1 MDVWR
6 NLRRRT
12 ARVILTVAG
21 IAIGIVALVV
31 VGGLAERLQT
41 IVSRSALL
49 NNGVVFAFAEQGE
62 RDRARASQRIARALR
77 EIHGL
82 PGVAAVIPE
91 VILPYQFGA
100 EARAR
105 FGPPAF
111 IFGLPDAARPMLAR
125 VTGMALGSGLD
136 AAHPRR
142 ALVGADFAASERV
155 KPGDLL
161 SLYGN
166 SYTVA
171 GTLAK
176 SFTVFDAAVIVP
188 FADAQALLYQAIPPD
203 SPALPA
209 VALSA
214 LMLVARPAADTHVLA
229 ERVNLIDGL
238 RARDPAESASA
249 LQSTTRIFD
258 TIVFGAAFVAL
269 VVGAIS
275 IVNTMTMTVSE
286 RTREIGIRKAIGAT
300 DGDILREFVVEA
312 AMLGAL
318 GGFAGVVIGVGL
330 TWIIDVRNAAAGN
343 LEVFA
348 ITPRLAAGAF
358 AFAVLLS
365 VLAGAIPAA
374 RAARLAPT
382 DALRQLS

>member
-6 NLRRRT
+6 NLQRRT

-62 RDRARASQRIARALR
+62 RDRARSSERIARAMR
-77 EIHGL
+77 DIRAL

-111 IFGLPDAARPMLAR
+111 IFGLPDAARPMIAR
-125 VTGMALGSGLD
+125 VSGMALDGSLD
-136 AAHPRR
+136 AGGDRH
-142 ALVGADFAASERV
+142 ALVGADFATSERV
-155 KPGDLL
+155 RPGDML

-171 GTLAK
+171 GILAK
-176 SFTVFDAAVIVP
+176 SFTVFDAAVVVP
-188 FADAQALLYQAIPPD
+188 FADAQQLLYQAIPPD
-203 SPALPA
+203 SRALPA

-214 LMLVARPAADTHVLA
+214 LMLVVRPSTDTHLLA
-229 ERVNLIDGL
+229 ERVNLIEGL
-238 RARDPAESASA
+238 HARDPVESASA

-269 VVGAIS
+269 IVGAIS

-300 DGDILREFVVEA
+300 DADILREFVLEA
-312 AMLGAL
+312 ALLGAL
-318 GGFAGVVIGVGL
+318 GGAAGVFVGL
-330 TWIIDVRNAAAGN
+330 ALTWVIDARNAAAGN

-348 ITPRLAAGAF
+348 ITPRLALGAF

-365 VLAGAIPAA
+365 VIAGAIPAL
-374 RAARLAPT
+374 RAARLAPS
-382 DALRQLS
+382 DALRQLT

>member
-1 MDVWR
+1 M
-6 NLRRRT
+6 
-12 ARVILTVAG
+12 
-21 IAIGIVALVV
+21 
-31 VGGLAERLQT
+31 
-41 IVSRSALL
+41 
-49 NNGVVFAFAEQGE
+49 
-62 RDRARASQRIARALR
+62 
-77 EIHGL
+77 
-82 PGVAAVIPE
+82 
-91 VILPYQFGA
+91 
-100 EARAR
+100 
-105 FGPPAF
+105 
-111 IFGLPDAARPMLAR
+111 
-125 VTGMALGSGLD
+125 
-136 AAHPRR
+136 
-142 ALVGADFAASERV
+142 
-155 KPGDLL
+155 
-161 SLYGN
+161 
-166 SYTVA
+166 
-171 GTLAK
+171 
-176 SFTVFDAAVIVP
+176 P

-365 VLAGAIPAA
+365 VLAGAIPARA
-374 RAARLAPT
+374 AARLAPT